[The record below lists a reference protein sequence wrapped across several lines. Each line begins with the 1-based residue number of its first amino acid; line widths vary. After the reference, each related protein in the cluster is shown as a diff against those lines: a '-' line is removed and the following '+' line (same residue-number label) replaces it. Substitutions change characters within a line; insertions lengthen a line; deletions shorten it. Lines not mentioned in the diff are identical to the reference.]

1 MNIGQAIRTAN
12 GTVEFYSA
20 EAFIPLPWSRPST
33 PRSGAATDDPF
44 PPGGL
49 GYLARYFYNS
59 ATYPNIDFS
68 VAASLTMVSAICG
81 RGWNTNTRSGLN
93 TYNLVV
99 ANSGMGKDEMSKGI
113 NRIIELCS
121 LRFPTFKEFFHFGQ
135 FASGQGLM
143 KHFTSS
149 RPCFG
154 HIMGEFGDWV
164 RICKCPWWDMQNLI
178 VIILGLHS
186 KSGPSSTSD
195 SIIYSDA
202 TKNVLSFKSP
212 SYSILGDTTPEVFES
227 MSAFLLNN
235 GFMSRFNTFEYKG
248 FGDKNGTGS

>member
-1 MNIGQAIRTAN
+1 
-12 GTVEFYSA
+12 
-20 EAFIPLPWSRPST
+20 
-33 PRSGAATDDPF
+33 
-44 PPGGL
+44 
-49 GYLARYFYNS
+49 
-59 ATYPNIDFS
+59 
-68 VAASLTMVSAICG
+68 MVSSICG
-81 RGWNTNTRSGLN
+81 RAWNTNTRSGLN

-113 NRIIELCS
+113 GRIIELCS
-121 LRFPTFKEFFHFGQ
+121 LKFPTFKEFFHFGN

-154 HIMGEFGDWV
+154 HIMGEFGGLMKKFANARDEN
-164 RICKCPWWDMQNLI
+164 MQGLMT
-178 VIILGLHS
+178 VMLGLHS
-186 KSGPSSTSD
+186 KSGPNSISD

-227 MSAFLLNN
+227 ISAFLLNN
-235 GFMSRFNTFEYKG
+235 GLMSRFNTFEYKG
-248 FGDKNGTGS
+248 TE